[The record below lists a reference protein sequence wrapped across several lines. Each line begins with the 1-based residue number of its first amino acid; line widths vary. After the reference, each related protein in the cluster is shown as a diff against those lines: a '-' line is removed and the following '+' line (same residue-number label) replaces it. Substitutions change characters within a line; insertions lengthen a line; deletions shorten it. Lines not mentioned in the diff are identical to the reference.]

1 MRALISKCLLGVACR
16 YDGGAKYCD
25 AVVDFANKLDKL
37 TVCPEIAAQL
47 PVPRPP
53 AEQQGACVV
62 YKDGTDVTQEFVDGA
77 QQELLRTKDFEPTI
91 AVLKAK
97 SPSCGVDRV
106 FDGSFTG
113 NLVLGDGIFTQLL
126 KREGMCVVTEEMLED
141 VKPSVEHPVAIVLG
155 TGLGHLAS
163 LVAPVR
169 RIDYHDID
177 GFPMSA
183 EPVSG
188 HKFEAT
194 VGTVDGVPVV
204 VYPGRI
210 HLYQGYSAAEVVS
223 LVRHA
228 HRLGCKDIIFA
239 CATGVIDGN
248 ATPGLG
254 VLTDHINLTGAN
266 PLADKDMLRDLD
278 TPFVGM
284 QDAYSFYL
292 RSLAQGVA
300 KDLGIKLQEGVY
312 AGTLGPSFETA
323 AEVAMLRS
331 FGVSYVGMSTVCEV
345 IMAHA
350 LGMNVLGLT
359 LATNDAGDPTVNHET
374 IRIQAEKHADD
385 FERLVRGVL
394 HLL

>member
-1 MRALISKCLLGVACR
+1 MRALISSCLLGARCR
-16 YDGGAKYCD
+16 YDGGAKRCEP
-25 AVVDFANKLDKL
+25 VVDFASKTTTLAI
-37 TVCPEIAAQL
+37 CPELAAQL

-53 AEQQGACVV
+53 AEQRGSCVV
-62 YKDGTDVTQEFVDGA
+62 FKDGTDVTNEFVKGA
-77 QQELLRTKDFEPTI
+77 QQELMRVKDFDLCI
-91 AVLKAK
+91 AILKAK
-97 SPSCGVDRV
+97 SPSCGVNRV

-113 NLVLGDGIFTQLL
+113 NLASGDGIFTQLL
-126 KREGMCVVTEEMLED
+126 KQEGICVVTEEVLQD
-141 VKPSVEHPVAIVLG
+141 VKPSVEHPVAIILG

-163 LVAPVR
+163 LVTPVR
-169 RIDYHDID
+169 RIDYYDID
-177 GFPMSA
+177 GFPTAA

-228 HRLGCKDIIFA
+228 YHLGCKDIIFA
-239 CATGVIDGN
+239 CATGVVSGN
-248 ATPGLG
+248 ARPGLG
-254 VLTDHINLTGAN
+254 VLTDHINFTGAN

-284 QDAYSFYL
+284 QDAYSPYL
-292 RSLAQGVA
+292 RSLAKGVA
-300 KDLGIKLQEGVY
+300 KDMGITLQEGVY

-323 AEVAMLRS
+323 AEVNVLRS

-359 LATNDAGDPTVNHET
+359 LATNDAGDPTVDHET